1 MEPFSLKLMD
11 PSYQHK
17 YICEKTKEVFS
28 LLKKVVLFLNI
39 INLLLILVLYFKLT
53 EILTN
58 RVVQL
63 ALIAQIIYGLVGVVL
78 LLIEKYKYILG
89 DRWDEEILRVP
100 CYIFG
105 ILIPC
110 LYSLIIFLADNP
122 FFLSS
127 GAFWQCLNFHLTAKV
142 LLSWRANLLINIF
155 PISLTYFCIYKYYLA
170 NQDING
176 YDILTFMYSGAIIF
190 SIFSSYYSEKWN
202 RETFCMK
209 EKLIHEEERI
219 RNFFDM
225 IPANLIKMNIRTKS
239 TQLNTKA
246 HNMLIEYD
254 TTFKD
259 FANYSISRNPNQ
271 KTLWERLSGRINLL
285 GRYKGKSSSFNKDLV
300 KIEDFY
306 YTYKKGLKTKKVDF
320 EVRFSQQESN
330 PDEILII
337 LEKKNQERRLKEEK
351 LANIYKNNLIQCI
364 SHDLKTP
371 LNGIITLLNEYPP
384 EDKMKNNFKIIIMSA
399 QFLLYKIKDMLD
411 YSQIETG
418 AFVLKE
424 EFFYISVLFSSI
436 INLCDPQ
443 ARLEKVRIYQ
453 KIDPKLLNLIYGD
466 KDKIEQIL
474 IHLVQNA
481 IKYTPKNK
489 KVLIEAT
496 KVPEGLRFGVKDMG
510 IGISPENIKRI
521 FMRNPSELKK
531 YPSTLEKIRKLT
543 LEKEEVKEEIKK
555 SSAKDRA
562 SVEKSTKFNFLAIK
576 FHGVG
581 LQITH
586 QLVMSLNSKLKV
598 LSQQGKGAHFY
609 FILTR
614 YNDDKR
620 IIKDDLDLGSNTKI
634 PKSQKSTHRS
644 LIELKDLAE
653 IDEVIEENTFIEK
666 KMKHYSSSVN
676 HLIYPQF
683 SNKPKAQRTALVVD
697 DNGVNR
703 LAISLLLRAEGIKI
717 IEKADGVE
725 AVQELRRQITK
736 FEEGGR
742 DKKELV
748 DYIFMDLNMPNM
760 DGIEAT
766 TRITRMLN
774 KIHISIPIFALTAYD
789 THQVK
794 TECLLNGFAQ
804 FIVKP
809 MKREELKR
817 VLEQYTKI

>member
-1 MEPFSLKLMD
+1 MEPFSLKLYD
-11 PSYQHK
+11 PSLQAK

-28 LLKKVVLFLNI
+28 LLKKIIIFLKI
-39 INLLLILVLYFKLT
+39 INAILILVQYLELT
-53 EILTN
+53 EIDN
-58 RVVQL
+58 KVAQL
-63 ALIAQIIYGLVGVVL
+63 AILAQIVYFILMVL
-78 LLIEKYKYILG
+78 LLFIEKYSKKV
-89 DRWDEEILRVP
+89 EERRENKILRVP
-100 CYIFG
+100 CYAFG

-110 LYSLIIFLADNP
+110 LFNLIVYRADNP
-122 FFLSS
+122 FFLC
-127 GAFWQCLNFHLTAKV
+127 AAIFWQGLNFHLSVKV
-142 LLSWRANLLINIF
+142 LLSWRVSISLNII
-155 PISLTYFCIYKYYLA
+155 PISLTCFCIYKFYLA
-170 NQDING
+170 NQDIKG
-176 YDILTFMYSGAIIF
+176 YDLLVYTYCCAIVF
-190 SIFSSYYSEKWN
+190 SIVSTYYSERQT
-202 RETFCMK
+202 RETFLMK
-209 EKLIHEEERI
+209 EKLIKEEERI

-225 IPANLIKMNIRTKS
+225 IPVNLVKMNIRTKS
-239 TQLNTKA
+239 TQLNTKSQ
-246 HNMLIEYD
+246 NMLLEFI
-254 TTFKD
+254 TTFEN
-259 FANYSISRNPNQ
+259 FAKNCTSRNPDH

-306 YTYKKGLKTKKVDF
+306 YTYIKGLKTKKVDF
-320 EVRFSQQESN
+320 EIRFSQQESN

-351 LANIYKNNLIQCI
+351 LENIYKNNLIQCI
-364 SHDLKTP
+364 SHNLKTP
-371 LNGIITLLNEYPP
+371 LNGIITLLHGFPP
-384 EDKMKNNFKIIIMSA
+384 EDKIKNNFKIINMSA

-418 AFVLKE
+418 GFVLKE
-424 EFFYISVLFSSI
+424 ESFDIAILFSSI

-443 ARLEKVRIYQ
+443 ARLERVRIYQ

-510 IGISPENIKRI
+510 IGISPENIKKL
-521 FMRNPSELKK
+521 FVRNPSELKK
-531 YPSTLEKIRKLT
+531 YPSTFEKTRKLD
-543 LEKEEVKEEIKK
+543 LEKEEAKEEIKAKEHRAPVKK
-555 SSAKDRA
+555 SP
-562 SVEKSTKFNFLAIK
+562 KFNLQKNK

-581 LQITH
+581 LQITQ
-586 QLVMSLNSKLKV
+586 QLVMSLNSKIKV
-598 LSQQGKGAHFY
+598 ISRQGKGAHFY

-614 YNDDKR
+614 YHDEKR
-620 IIKDDLDLGSNTKI
+620 ISQEALDLGNIKI
-634 PKSQKSTHRS
+634 SERHKSSRGS
-644 LIELKDLAE
+644 LIELKKPKKMDE
-653 IDEVIEENTFIEK
+653 IMEDDMLVEK
-666 KMKHYSSSVN
+666 KMKNYSSSVN
-676 HLIYPQF
+676 HLNPQF
-683 SNKPKAQRTALVVD
+683 SNKPKAQRIALVVD

-703 LAISLLLRAEGIKI
+703 LAISLLLRAEGVKI

-725 AVQELRRQITK
+725 AVQELKRQITK

-794 TECLLNGFAQ
+794 TECLLNGFSQ

-809 MKREELKR
+809 MKSGELKR
-817 VLEQYTKI
+817 VLEQYANI